1 MPRRREVPPRALNS
15 ALTNEGR
22 VDPQYTRVLIRL
34 LAAHAMAEKLT
45 ALGYQRALAT
55 LDNSELRP
63 IVEKNFDE
71 EKKHARL
78 IYHALQELGVSQQAA
93 DRSMIMVLKAPSFDA
108 PSYFASKAEGELDL
122 LMASLSLDTTG
133 LIMIGENYKESSYT
147 PHARAAEII
156 LDEEADHEIFASR
169 QLGDAVDRFG
179 VQTVNTA
186 LRRWI
191 PRAVNFFGPPG
202 TGLTY
207 DCIRYGLKSRDN
219 QELAELYVTMLSRRC
234 DQLGLELPSLSAT
247 YPHSLALLSAT
258 GSL

>member
-1 MPRRREVPPRALNS
+1 MPVRREFPPRSLNAEAL
-15 ALTNEGR
+15 NEGR

-45 ALGYQRALAT
+45 ALGYQRALAA
-55 LDNSELRP
+55 LDNPDLRP
-63 IVEKNFDE
+63 IVEKNFQE

-78 IYHALQELGVSQQAA
+78 IYHALQELGISQQAA

-169 QLGDAVDRFG
+169 QLGDAVEKFG
-179 VQTVNTA
+179 AKSVNTA

-202 TGLTY
+202 TGFTY
-207 DCIRYGLKSRDN
+207 DCLRYGLKSRDN
-219 QELAELYVTMLSRRC
+219 EELAELYLTMLSRRC
-234 DQLGLELPSLSAT
+234 DQLGLELPVLTAT
-247 YPHSLALLSAT
+247 YPHTLA
-258 GSL
+258 

>member
-1 MPRRREVPPRALNS
+1 MPVRREFPPRSLNAEAL
-15 ALTNEGR
+15 NEGR

-45 ALGYQRALAT
+45 ALGYQRALAA
-55 LDNSELRP
+55 LDNPDLRP
-63 IVEKNFDE
+63 IVEKNFQE

-133 LIMIGENYKESSYT
+133 LIMIGENYKDSSYT

-169 QLGDAVDRFG
+169 QLGDAVEKFG
-179 VQTVNTA
+179 AKSVNTA

-202 TGLTY
+202 TGFTY
-207 DCIRYGLKSRDN
+207 DCLRYGLKSRDN
-219 QELAELYVTMLSRRC
+219 EELAELYITMLSRRC
-234 DQLGLELPSLSAT
+234 DLLGLELPVLTAT
-247 YPHSLALLSAT
+247 YPHTLA
-258 GSL
+258 

>member
-1 MPRRREVPPRALNS
+1 MRVRREFPPRSLNAEAL
-15 ALTNEGR
+15 NEGR

-34 LAAHAMAEKLT
+34 LAAHAMGEKLS
-45 ALGYQRALAT
+45 AIGYQRALDW
-55 LDNSELRP
+55 LDNSDLRP
-63 IVEKNFDE
+63 IIEKNFEE

-78 IYHALQELGVSQQAA
+78 IYDALEELGISQQSA
-93 DRSMIMVLKAPSFDA
+93 DRSMVMVLKAPSFDA

-133 LIMIGENYKESSYT
+133 LIMIGENYKQSSYA

-179 VQTVNTA
+179 VQSVNTA

-191 PRAVNFFGPPG
+191 PRAVNFFGPPV
-202 TGLTY
+202 TRFPY

-219 QELAELYVTMLSRRC
+219 QELAYLYVTMLSRRC
-234 DQLGLELPSLSAT
+234 DQLGLELPTLTTT
-247 YPHSLALLSAT
+247 YPHAIV
-258 GSL
+258 

>member
-1 MPRRREVPPRALNS
+1 MPIRREFSPRSLDA
-15 ALTNEGR
+15 AAIQEVR
-22 VDPQYTRVLIRL
+22 VDQHYVKVLIRL

-45 ALGYQRALAT
+45 ALGYQRALST
-55 LDNSELRP
+55 VDNPALTP
-63 IVEKNFDE
+63 ILEKNFAE

-78 IYHALQELGVSQQAA
+78 VYDALEEIGMSQQAA
-93 DRSMIMVLKAPSFDA
+93 DRSMVMVLKAPSFDA

-133 LIMIGENYKESSYT
+133 LIMIGENYKDSSYA

-179 VQTVNTA
+179 AQSVNTA

-202 TGLTY
+202 TGFTY

-219 QELAELYVTMLSRRC
+219 EELAELYVTMLSRRC
-234 DQLGLELPSLSAT
+234 EQLALEMPALTTT
-247 YPHSLALLSAT
+247 YPHSLV
-258 GSL
+258 

>member
-1 MPRRREVPPRALNS
+1 MPIRREFPPRSLDAAAL
-15 ALTNEGR
+15 NEGR
-22 VDPQYTRVLIRL
+22 VVRLYTKVLLRL
-34 LAAHAMAEKLT
+34 LAAHAIAEKLT
-45 ALGYQRALAT
+45 AIGYQRALGW
-55 LDNSELRP
+55 LDNPELRP
-63 IVEKNFDE
+63 VVEKNFAE

-78 IYHALQELGVSQQAA
+78 IYDALGELGISQQAA
-93 DRSMIMVLKAPSFDA
+93 DRSMIAVLKAPSFDA

-133 LIMIGENYKESSYT
+133 LIMIGENYKESSYA
-147 PHARAAEII
+147 PHSRAAEII

-179 VQTVNTA
+179 AQSVNTA

-202 TGLTY
+202 SGFTY
-207 DCIRYGLKSRDN
+207 DCIRFGLKSRDN

-234 DQLGLELPSLSAT
+234 EQLGLEMPALTAT
-247 YPHSLALLSAT
+247 YPHTLA
-258 GSL
+258 

>member
-1 MPRRREVPPRALNS
+1 MPIRREFPPRSLNAEAL
-15 ALTNEGR
+15 NEGR
-22 VDPQYTRVLIRL
+22 VDSHYTKVLLRL

-45 ALGYQRALAT
+45 AIGYQRALAT
-55 LDNSELRP
+55 LDNPDLRP
-63 IVEKNFDE
+63 FVEKNFAE

-78 IYHALQELGVSQQAA
+78 IYDALEELGVSQQAA
-93 DRSMIMVLKAPSFDA
+93 DRSMIAVLKAPSFDA

-133 LIMIGENYKESSYT
+133 LIMIGENYKESSYA

-169 QLGDAVDRFG
+169 QLGDAVEHFG
-179 VQTVNTA
+179 VKSVNTA

-202 TGLTY
+202 TGFTY

-219 QELAELYVTMLSRRC
+219 EELAELYVTMLSRRC
-234 DQLGLELPSLSAT
+234 EQLGLEMPALTAT
-247 YPHSLALLSAT
+247 YPHSLA
-258 GSL
+258 

>member
-1 MPRRREVPPRALNS
+1 MPTRREFPPRSLNAEAL
-15 ALTNEGR
+15 NEGR

-63 IVEKNFDE
+63 IVEKNFEE

-78 IYHALQELGVSQQAA
+78 IYHALAELGVSQQAA

-156 LDEEADHEIFASR
+156 LDEEADHEVFASR
-169 QLGDAVDRFG
+169 QLGDAVESFG
-179 VQTVNTA
+179 VDAVNAA
-186 LRRWI
+186 LRNWI
-191 PRAVNFFGPPG
+191 PRAINFFGPPG
-202 TGLTY
+202 SGFTY
-207 DCIRYGLKSRDN
+207 DCIRYGLKTRAN
-219 QELAELYVTMLSRRC
+219 EELAELYTSMLTRRC
-234 DQLGLELPSLSAT
+234 EQLGLTMPQLTPG
-247 YPHSLALLSAT
+247 YPHH
-258 GSL
+258 